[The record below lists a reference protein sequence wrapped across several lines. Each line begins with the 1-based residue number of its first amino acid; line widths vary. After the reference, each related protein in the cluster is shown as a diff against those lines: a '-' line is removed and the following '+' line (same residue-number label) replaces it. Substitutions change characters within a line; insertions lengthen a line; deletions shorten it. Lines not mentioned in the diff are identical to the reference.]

1 MKTKVILP
9 IIIMLLVVLVP
20 LSGCQSGVSQ
30 NVYDSAIAQLN
41 DAQNTISQLQE
52 EMDDLED
59 AREAVDQNLEAAWA
73 TIDDLQVQISG
84 MAGQYDLTGD
94 TILETVTNII
104 EFYHDT
110 HAYSKPD
117 LFVCSDMASEVWSM
131 LKARGINARIVVG
144 NIDVPIDD
152 IVQSDH
158 AWLLAE
164 VDGGEYVA
172 LETTGGYVVYEDENP
187 LYYRGWYFNNP
198 ADMKSYNALIK
209 EYNVRVE
216 IVNDLIARDNQVV
229 DQHNQSTNPSERA
242 NLEAVHEMLEEIIM
256 FHETELYAIADII
269 SDLAARCST

>member
-1 MKTKVILP
+1 M
-9 IIIMLLVVLVP
+9 VLFIASTF
-20 LSGCQSGVSQ
+20 LAGCQSGVARDT
-30 NVYDSAIAQLN
+30 YDNIVAQLN
-41 DAQNTISQLQE
+41 DAQNTIDYLQE
-52 EMDDLED
+52 QIADLED
-59 AREAVDQNLEAAWA
+59 DKEAADQDLEAAWA

-198 ADMKSYNALIK
+198 ADMKSYNNLIK

-216 IVNDLIARDNQVV
+216 IINDLIARDNQVV
-229 DQHNQSTNPSERA
+229 DQHNQSTNPSEQA
-242 NLEAVHEMLEEIIM
+242 KLEAVHEMLEEIILS
-256 FHETELYAIADII
+256 HETELYAIADII
-269 SDLAARCST
+269 GDLATRCST